1 MTSLSFIDIM
11 NLTNLVLS
19 GLYLYNIIKMLLEE
33 D

>member
-1 MTSLSFIDIM
+1 MISLSFVDIM
-11 NLTNLVLS
+11 NLTNLTLS